1 MFIFVRGDANDGCS
15 GELTF
20 SKRFGFL
27 ESGKDIEQMMYHTGR
42 AMDYIGIV
50 RCTLSQPNIRLIF

>member
-1 MFIFVRGDANDGCS
+1 MQQLIVSS

-27 ESGKDIEQMMYHTGR
+27 ESGEDLGDMMYHTGR
-42 AMDYIGIV
+42 AMDYIGMV
-50 RCTLSQPNIRLIF
+50 SAFTP

>member
-1 MFIFVRGDANDGCS
+1 MHQLIVSS

-27 ESGKDIEQMMYHTGR
+27 ESGEDLGDMMYHTGR
-42 AMDYIGIV
+42 AMDYIGMV
-50 RCTLSQPNIRLIF
+50 STFNPQSKHF

>member
-1 MFIFVRGDANDGCS
+1 MTSHTYTYRLTVFS

-27 ESGKDIEQMMYHTGR
+27 ESGEDLGNMMYHTGR

-50 RCTLSQPNIRLIF
+50 SQSM